1 MGLKERKL
9 RQKKFLRQEI
19 LDAAS
24 ELFVKEGYEN
34 VSMRRIA
41 DKIEYSP
48 TTIYLYFK
56 DKAELLEQ
64 VCVETFSRL
73 TAHLTRI
80 LEQPGDPI
88 ERLKRGLLAYV
99 NFGIENPHHYRAV
112 FMMSVPEGF
121 DHSRMAKPDAPGMQA
136 FDFLRRSVHDC
147 IAAGK
152 FPQTA
157 DPETISQTLWAGV
170 HGVTS
175 ILITCDKGFPFVDR
189 DQLIHSVVNTL
200 VAGVSEGA

>member
-1 MGLKERKL
+1 LGVKERKA

-34 VSMRRIA
+34 VSMRGIA

-64 VCVETFSRL
+64 VCHETFARL
-73 TAHLTRI
+73 TQVLVRI
-80 LEQPGDPI
+80 QELPGDPV
-88 ERLKRGLLAYV
+88 ERLKRGLVAYV
-99 NFGIENPHHYRAV
+99 KFGLENPHHYRAT
-112 FMMSVPEGF
+112 FMMPIPEGF
-121 DHSRMAKPDAPGMQA
+121 DEEKYANPDSPGMQA
-136 FDFLRRSVHDC
+136 FDFLRRRVYEC

-152 FPQTA
+152 FRKV
-157 DPETISQTLWAGV
+157 DPELVSQTLWAGV

-175 ILITCDKGFPFVDR
+175 LLIIHCHGFPWVST
-189 DQLIHSVVNTL
+189 DQLIHSMVDTL
-200 VAGVSEGA
+200 VAGFSAGKA